1 MNCREVQERLVAY
14 LDDEVTPSERASI
27 RAHLAECDF
36 CRKELAALSATRS
49 RVSRFLQMKAAQA
62 APSPQAWGRLQARL
76 SKKAPREPWPQ
87 RLVPSVWHKM
97 TTKGGEILMKHKF
110 ALATVATLVLAVC
123 VVAFVPAVQAQV
135 GELLWQWFHIKL
147 PGGRFEVAISSP
159 VGFTPLQPTYLP
171 DGTIYALSGARGERG
186 VLRQAYGGEEW
197 FVEIVQSRALPDKPL
212 PSGRE
217 VSING
222 ERGVLVTGLEGKF
235 EFAPPIRHV
244 IVETEGTPPPEAP
257 ARLRL
262 PTYTYDDGKRLVWYV
277 CDVKVEMLS
286 NLPEEEMLKIAESMV
301 PAEAGEG
308 ESSFRP
314 PPDLPSG
321 GEEKVIETE
330 GGRIIIQEGP
340 IESNP

>member
-14 LDDEVTPSERASI
+14 LEGEVAPSERELI
-27 RAHLAECDF
+27 QAHLAGCEACQ
-36 CRKELAALSATRS
+36 RELAALSATRS
-49 RVSRFLQMKAAQA
+49 CVSRFLQMRAAQA
-62 APSPQAWGRLQARL
+62 APSPQAWSRLQARL
-76 SKKAPREPWPQ
+76 SKEAPREPWPQ
-87 RLVPSVWHKM
+87 RLAPGLWHRLK
-97 TTKGGEILMKHKF
+97 TKGGEMVMKHKLAF
-110 ALATVATLVLAVC
+110 ATAITLILALGVI
-123 VVAFVPAVQAQV
+123 AFVPAVQAQV

-147 PGGRFEVAISSP
+147 PGGRFEVVISSP
-159 VGFTPLQPTYLP
+159 VGFTPLQPSYLP
-171 DGTIYALSGARGERG
+171 DGILYALSGAKGERG

-212 PSGRE
+212 PSGQE

-222 ERGVLVTGLEGKF
+222 ERGVLVTSLEGKF

-244 IVETEGTPPPEAP
+244 IVKTEGTPPPEAP

-277 CDVKVEMLS
+277 GDVKVEMLS
-286 NLPEEEMLKIAESMV
+286 NLPVEEMLKIAESMV

-308 ESSFRP
+308 EP
-314 PPDLPSG
+314 PFQPPLDLPSG

-330 GGRIIIQEGP
+330 GGRIIIQEEP
-340 IESNP
+340 IESKP